1 MEDISFIDKLNI
13 VSDII
18 LSSPLFLVSILLI
31 EIGLIIYLLIK
42 KGKLKL
48 QKWMIISIWSI
59 LALIIVVIYHKV
71 FFNLIDNFINYIFTA
86 LYFPNLAVYI
96 SVILISNI
104 FYFIS
109 VFNKKI
115 NKKYNIINITNA
127 LLLDILMIFIIDIVN
142 KNNIDIYEKVTVFS
156 NSKLLVL
163 LELSTGIFTS
173 WILLNIFISLKEK
186 LRKYDKAEYPDMPEI
201 IFN

>member
-1 MEDISFIDKLNI
+1 MEDVSFIDKLNI

-59 LALIIVVIYHKV
+59 LALIIIVIYHKV

>member
-1 MEDISFIDKLNI
+1 MAFDKYTRKYDFKTGSFNF
-13 VSDII
+13 VNN
-18 LSSPLFLVSILLI
+18 SSKS
-31 EIGLIIYLLIK
+31 
-42 KGKLKL
+42 
-48 QKWMIISIWSI
+48 
-59 LALIIVVIYHKV
+59 
-71 FFNLIDNFINYIFTA
+71 FFVNEFKA
-86 LYFPNLAVYI
+86 
-96 SVILISNI
+96 
-104 FYFIS
+104 FIS

-115 NKKYNIINITNA
+115 DRKYNIINITNA

-186 LRKYDKAEYPDMPEI
+186 LKKYDKAEYPDMPEI

>member
-1 MEDISFIDKLNI
+1 MEDVSFIDKLNI

-31 EIGLIIYLLIK
+31 EIALIVYLLIK

-59 LALIIVVIYHKV
+59 LALIIIVIYHKV

-115 NKKYNIINITNA
+115 NKKYNLINITNA

>member
-1 MEDISFIDKLNI
+1 MEDVSFIDKLNI

-31 EIGLIIYLLIK
+31 EIALIVYLLIK

-59 LALIIVVIYHKV
+59 LALIIIVIYHKV

>member
-1 MEDISFIDKLNI
+1 MEDVSFIDKLNI

-59 LALIIVVIYHKV
+59 LALIIIVIYHKV

-115 NKKYNIINITNA
+115 DKKYNIINITNA

-142 KNNIDIYEKVTVFS
+142 KNNINIYEKVTVFS

>member
-1 MEDISFIDKLNI
+1 MEDVSFIDKLNI

-31 EIGLIIYLLIK
+31 EIALIVYLLIK

-48 QKWMIISIWSI
+48 QKWMIISIWSF
-59 LALIIVVIYHKV
+59 LALIIIVIYHKV

>member
-1 MEDISFIDKLNI
+1 MEDVSFVDKLNI

-18 LSSPLFLVSILLI
+18 LSSPLFLISILLI
-31 EIGLIIYLLIK
+31 EIALIIYLLLK
-42 KGKLKL
+42 KGKLKIK
-48 QKWMIISIWSI
+48 KWMVISIWSV
-59 LALIIVVIYHKV
+59 LALIIIIIYHKV
-71 FFNLIDNFINYIFTA
+71 FLNLMDNFINYVFTA

-96 SVILISNI
+96 TVILVSNV

-115 NKKYNIINITNA
+115 DRKYNIINITNA

-186 LRKYDKAEYPDMPEI
+186 LKKYDKAEYPDMPEI

>member
-1 MEDISFIDKLNI
+1 MEDVSFIDKLNI

-31 EIGLIIYLLIK
+31 EIALIVYLLIK

-59 LALIIVVIYHKV
+59 LALIIIVIYHKV

-115 NKKYNIINITNA
+115 NKKYNLINITNA

-142 KNNIDIYEKVTVFS
+142 KNNINIYEKVTVFS

>member
-1 MEDISFIDKLNI
+1 MEDVSFIDKLNI

-59 LALIIVVIYHKV
+59 LALIIIVIYHKV

-115 NKKYNIINITNA
+115 NKKYNLINITNA

>member
-1 MEDISFIDKLNI
+1 MEDVSFIDKLNI

-59 LALIIVVIYHKV
+59 LALIIIVIYHKV

-109 VFNKKI
+109 IFNKKI

>member
-18 LSSPLFLVSILLI
+18 LSSPLFLISILLI
-31 EIGLIIYLLIK
+31 EIALIIYLLIK
-42 KGKLKL
+42 KGKLKIK
-48 QKWMIISIWSI
+48 KWMVISIWSV
-59 LALIIVVIYHKV
+59 LALIIIIIYHKV
-71 FFNLIDNFINYIFTA
+71 FLNLMDNFINYVFTA

-96 SVILISNI
+96 TVILVSNV

-115 NKKYNIINITNA
+115 DRKYNIINITNA

-186 LRKYDKAEYPDMPEI
+186 LKKYDKAEYPDMPEI

>member
-18 LSSPLFLVSILLI
+18 LSSPLFLISILLI
-31 EIGLIIYLLIK
+31 EIALIIYLLLK
-42 KGKLKL
+42 KGKLKIK
-48 QKWMIISIWSI
+48 KWMVISIWSV
-59 LALIIVVIYHKV
+59 LALIIIIIYHKV
-71 FFNLIDNFINYIFTA
+71 FLNLMDNFINYVFTA

-96 SVILISNI
+96 TVILVSNV

-115 NKKYNIINITNA
+115 DRKYNIINITNA

-186 LRKYDKAEYPDMPEI
+186 LKKYDKAEYPDMPEI

>member
-1 MEDISFIDKLNI
+1 MEDVSFIDKLNI

-31 EIGLIIYLLIK
+31 EIALIVYLLIK

-59 LALIIVVIYHKV
+59 LALIIIVIYHKV

-142 KNNIDIYEKVTVFS
+142 KNNINIYEKVTVFS